1 MNNKKIVLIS
11 GGLGDIG
18 QAVAILFGQQ
28 NFRVAISDLWPEEEA
43 KPKLDEI
50 KSKGCK
56 ELFYQRVDVSSE
68 VEVTNWL
75 DTVEEKWGI
84 PQIVI
89 PNAGIVVLGSLM
101 SDNLPTSEICRQL
114 DVNFWGSFHVAVQA
128 TKRMKPQS
136 LPGRIIFIGSWA
148 AERPDVRIPAYCI
161 SKAAVRMLCKTLALE
176 LANDDILV
184 NEIAP
189 GIVVGGLSKKN
200 QEKDPELLKRHLN
213 SIPVH
218 NLVSVEE
225 IAKHVLRLSDF
236 EDMSIT
242 GSTLLVDGG
251 LSLTSKM
258 SL

>member
-1 MNNKKIVLIS
+1 MENKKIVLIS

-18 QAVAILFGQQ
+18 QAIAILLGQQ
-28 NFRVAISDLWPEEEA
+28 DFRVAISDQAEEKDAESQ
-43 KPKLDEI
+43 LDI
-50 KSKGCK
+50 IRSKGCK
-56 ELFYQRVDVSSE
+56 NLFYKNADVSSE

-89 PNAGIVVLGSLM
+89 PNAGIVVLGSLVN
-101 SDNLPTSEICRQL
+101 DNLPTIEIRRQL
-114 DVNFWGSFHVAVQA
+114 DVNFWGSYYVAVQA
-128 TKRMKPQS
+128 AKRMRSQA

-148 AERPDVRIPAYCI
+148 AERPDARIPAYCI
-161 SKAAVRMLCKTLALE
+161 SKASIRMLCKTLALE

-189 GIVVGGLSKKN
+189 GIVAGGLSKKN

-242 GSTLLVDGG
+242 GSTLLIDGG